1 MRLRALLAAV
11 IFRACTAA
19 NSTWTTSGVVEAGHG
34 VGWCLQPS
42 DAGASDWRA
51 RVVVRRVATNSSG
64 PRYRLY
70 SARDHVYVLAFAL
83 DASRDLAVDGAGRPL
98 VASRRKLRL
107 DDFDDGALV
116 LDAGGLGAGAA
127 LHVYVASNRL
137 EGSSAYEVA
146 VESDAALERAA
157 DPVGGRRGAAAPAR
171 QRGAGRVLS
180 LDGGGARGV
189 VPLAVL
195 ADVERE
201 TRARV
206 RDKFDVFAG
215 TSTGAI
221 VAAGLA
227 LAELPVAVV
236 QRLYDDL
243 VRLIFG
249 SKGLSPRYR
258 AGRLQAILEAVFGA
272 DSKLRGDG
280 GRRLVVV
287 ATDASTARLRPF
299 LFRSFPP
306 PEADD
311 DDYLVD
317 ARSHHCRVVDALM
330 ASTAAPPF
338 FPVRR
343 FDVDGS
349 PRRLLDGA
357 LVANNPTHFALAEAS
372 ALRRGDARTGAPE
385 QTLDLVVSLGTGAA
399 PAKARSSAADARSF
413 LGAIPRSV
421 SAARDF
427 VEGLANLLTDTDT
440 THDLVKRTLRE
451 TWRGDE
457 LHERYHRLDAVI
469 DARHLRLDE
478 GDVDVLRDLRAMAL
492 DFLKRD
498 KHVEWKAL
506 LRALKQGPGKKKAP
520 HVYSVVDLDVV
531 AAPPAASA
539 LRPLR
544 KTCARVTGLHGF
556 FSRKH
561 AR

>member
-1 MRLRALLAAV
+1 MRLRALLATV

-146 VESDAALERAA
+146 
-157 DPVGGRRGAAAPAR
+157 RGAS
-171 QRGAGRVLS
+171 RVLS

-201 TRARV
+201 TP

-215 TSTGAI
+215 TSAGAI

-249 SKGLSPRYR
+249 SKGLSPKFR

-272 DSKLRGDG
+272 DSTLRGDG

-506 LRALKQGPGKKKAP
+506 LRADNPAP
-520 HVYSVVDLDVV
+520 TRRRSL
-531 AAPPAASA
+531 
-539 LRPLR
+539 
-544 KTCARVTGLHGF
+544 
-556 FSRKH
+556 
-561 AR
+561 

>member
-1 MRLRALLAAV
+1 MRLRALLATV

-83 DASRDLAVDGAGRPL
+83 DASRDLARRAGEAARREPRPQP
-98 VASRRKLRL
+98 RRR
-107 DDFDDGALV
+107 
-116 LDAGGLGAGAA
+116 
-127 LHVYVASNRL
+127 R
-137 EGSSAYEVA
+137 
-146 VESDAALERAA
+146 RA
-157 DPVGGRRGAAAPAR
+157 
-171 QRGAGRVLS
+171 
-180 LDGGGARGV
+180 GV

-201 TRARV
+201 TRV

-249 SKGLSPRYR
+249 SKGLSPKFR

-272 DSKLRGDG
+272 DSTLRGDG

-457 LHERYHRLDAVI
+457 LHERCHRLDAVI

-544 KTCARVTGLHGF
+544 KTCAHGLRARGSTRAKVTTSEFRPCVSLD
-556 FSRKH
+556 SYCML
-561 AR
+561 AL